1 MHIVGAIACELNPVA
16 GQRHNHYERWR
27 RLRITR
33 ISGKIAASSSLPI
46 LALSSPVCVG
56 AIALW
61 KR

>member
-27 RLRITR
+27 RLRIACTSDR
-33 ISGKIAASSSLPI
+33 IVVSSSLPI
-46 LALSSPVCVG
+46 MALSSPVCVG
-56 AIALW
+56 AIALR